1 MRFLNKPGL
10 AAFCLLACLLTA
22 FQASAQTAPLDVG
35 IFPHLS
41 VRTLMER
48 FQPLRDHLERSLQRP
63 VTFVTAPDFQS
74 FVERTQ
80 AKQYSFVITAPH
92 FARLAQ
98 LKAGYRPLLQP
109 KSSMRGVF
117 LVSAAAPIFKLA
129 DLKGRKIATP
139 DRLAVVTAMGEDAL
153 QAEGVKIP
161 TDAALLALPSHN
173 AAVLA
178 LKHGQADAALISELQ
193 FLQMKAEE
201 RAELRP
207 IATTK
212 TLPMPLIFMAGPD
225 MPGAEAQAIGNA
237 ILDFAKTEEGKRFL
251 ETTRY
256 QDIEPTSEAEMKQ
269 LDPYLPALERALS
282 EKP

>member
-1 MRFLNKPGL
+1 MRFVNKLGL
-10 AAFCLLACLLTA
+10 AASCLIASLLAA
-22 FQASAQTAPLDVG
+22 FQANAQTAPLDVG

-63 VTFVTAPDFQS
+63 VTFVTAPDFQT